1 MRQDE
6 DVDGVRS
13 NDKGVATVHELN
25 VVEECHE
32 VEQEIGWCSSNGVV
46 I

>member
-1 MRQDE
+1 M
-6 DVDGVRS
+6 DGVQS
-13 NDKGVATVHELN
+13 NDKGVGTVHELN